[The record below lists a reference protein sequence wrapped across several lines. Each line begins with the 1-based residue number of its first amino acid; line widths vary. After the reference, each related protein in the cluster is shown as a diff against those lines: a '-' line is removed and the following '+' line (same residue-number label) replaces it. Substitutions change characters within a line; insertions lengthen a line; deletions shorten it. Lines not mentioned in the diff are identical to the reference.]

1 MSSTVMAH
9 LPQLG
14 RTDNGPPPATGQ
26 RPKPVYQIRHAVIAN
41 RRRIADRTLLEP
53 ISVSPKRSAFG
64 ERISGG
70 AGAIAD
76 HRWPFPLRDVGTF
89 VPGAACEA
97 VWNLSLIHISE
108 PTRRTPISYAV

>member
-76 HRWPFPLRDVGTF
+76 HR
-89 VPGAACEA
+89 
-97 VWNLSLIHISE
+97 LSLIHISE
-108 PTRRTPISYAV
+108 PTRLGMISYAVFC